1 MLLAA
6 DYTDADGKECVEVL
20 DCSWAAPGTPVVLEG
35 TDPAFAKAEVVDADT
50 FFEVPISVTEK
61 AVNIN
66 GKALV
71 ADGKAI
77 TTVNT
82 VNGEVH

>member
-50 FFEVPISVTEK
+50 FFEVPITVTEK
-61 AVNIN
+61 TVNIN

-71 ADGKAI
+71 ADGKTV